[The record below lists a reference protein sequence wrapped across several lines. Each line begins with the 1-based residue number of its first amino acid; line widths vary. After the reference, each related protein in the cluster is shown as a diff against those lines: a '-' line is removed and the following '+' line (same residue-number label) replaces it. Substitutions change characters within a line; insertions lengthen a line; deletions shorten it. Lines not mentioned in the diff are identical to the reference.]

1 MFLKNHRK
9 DYRCAKHRNTALA
22 FWSHHQMSW
31 LRIAA
36 DLLREAMNSSSE
48 PEPVQ
53 EAPLPVDISGVIGIL
68 NRHRSE
74 IDKNFK
80 TVAEMLNAQN
90 ERHLKAIQIQRRW
103 NYGLTTAVVVVAI
116 LAIASYW
123 RG

>member
-1 MFLKNHRK
+1 
-9 DYRCAKHRNTALA
+9 
-22 FWSHHQMSW
+22 MSW

-103 NYGLTTAVVVVAI
+103 NYGLTTAVVVVSI
-116 LAIASYW
+116 VAIASYW

>member
-1 MFLKNHRK
+1 
-9 DYRCAKHRNTALA
+9 
-22 FWSHHQMSW
+22 MSW

-36 DLLREAMNSSSE
+36 DLLRDAMSSSSE
-48 PEPVQ
+48 PTEPVT
-53 EAPLPVDISGVIGIL
+53 EAPPPADISGVIGIL

-74 IDKNFK
+74 IDKNFE
-80 TVAEMLNAQN
+80 TVGEMLNAQN

-103 NYGLTTAVVVVAI
+103 NYGLTLALVIVAI

>member
-1 MFLKNHRK
+1 
-9 DYRCAKHRNTALA
+9 
-22 FWSHHQMSW
+22 MSW

>member
-1 MFLKNHRK
+1 V
-9 DYRCAKHRNTALA
+9 
-22 FWSHHQMSW
+22 SW

-36 DLLREAMNSSSE
+36 DLLRDAMNSSSE
-48 PEPVQ
+48 PPEPVQ
-53 EAPLPVDISGVIGIL
+53 EAPLPTDISGVIGIL

-80 TVAEMLNAQN
+80 TVAEMLNAQH

-103 NYGLTTAVVVVAI
+103 NYSLTAALVFVAI

-123 RG
+123 RS

>member
-1 MFLKNHRK
+1 
-9 DYRCAKHRNTALA
+9 
-22 FWSHHQMSW
+22 MSW

-36 DLLREAMNSSSE
+36 DLLRDAMSSSSE
-48 PEPVQ
+48 PTEPVQ
-53 EAPLPVDISGVIGIL
+53 EAPPPADISGVIGIL

-74 IDKNFK
+74 IDQNFE
-80 TVAEMLNAQN
+80 TVGKMLNAQN

-103 NYGLTTAVVVVAI
+103 NYGLTAALVIVAI

>member
-1 MFLKNHRK
+1 
-9 DYRCAKHRNTALA
+9 
-22 FWSHHQMSW
+22 MSW

-36 DLLREAMNSSSE
+36 DLLRDAMSSSSE
-48 PEPVQ
+48 PTEPVQ
-53 EAPLPVDISGVIGIL
+53 EAPLPADISGVIGIL

-80 TVAEMLNAQN
+80 TVAEMLHAQN
-90 ERHLKAIQIQRRW
+90 ERYLKAIQIQRRW
-103 NYGLTTAVVVVAI
+103 NYCLTTALVAVAI

>member
-1 MFLKNHRK
+1 MR
-9 DYRCAKHRNTALA
+9 R
-22 FWSHHQMSW
+22 

-68 NRHRSE
+68 NRDRSE